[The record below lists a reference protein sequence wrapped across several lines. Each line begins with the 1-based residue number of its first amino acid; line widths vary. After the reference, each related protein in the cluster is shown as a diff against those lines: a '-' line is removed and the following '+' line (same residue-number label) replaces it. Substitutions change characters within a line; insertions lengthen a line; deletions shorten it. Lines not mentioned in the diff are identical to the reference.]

1 MSRGLGLLVVCGL
14 ALLGVSVFLLRDSLD
29 ARRAPPIVIVDEAAE
44 REVVVMVDGAV
55 ASPGVI
61 RLPPQSRLG
70 DAIDAAGGVSAGSD
84 IAGFNL
90 ARLLVDGE
98 RITVPLAPTAV
109 PLDET
114 GVDGGGGGDGL
125 VGTRL
130 AVGATPSLAITEA
143 NSPPL
148 LARGGAT
155 TERTGQADP
164 AAPIT
169 GDLIDINTASL
180 SGLESLP
187 GIGPALAQRI
197 IDYRLANGP
206 FAAIEDLD
214 AVSGIS
220 EAMVEELAPL
230 ITVGPAS
237 P

>member
-14 ALLGVSVFLLRDSLD
+14 ALLGVSVLLLRDSLD
-29 ARRAPPIVIVDEAAE
+29 ARRAPPIVIVDEAAG

-70 DAIDAAGGVSAGSD
+70 DAIDAAGGVSAGAD
-84 IAGFNL
+84 IAAFNL

-114 GVDGGGGGDGL
+114 GVEDAGGGDGL

-130 AVGATPSLAITEA
+130 AVGATPSPPATMA
-143 NSPPL
+143 SGPTSP
-148 LARGGAT
+148 AGVDAAT
-155 TERTGQADP
+155 TGPAGS
-164 AAPIT
+164 AAPTT

-180 SGLESLP
+180 SDLESLP
-187 GIGPALAQRI
+187 GIGPALAQRV
-197 IDYRLANGP
+197 IDYRTENGP

>member
-14 ALLGVSVFLLRDSLD
+14 ALLGVSVLLLRDSLD
-29 ARRAPPIVIVDEAAE
+29 ARRARPIVIVDEAAG
-44 REVVVMVDGAV
+44 REVVVMIDGAV

-70 DAIDAAGGVSAGSD
+70 DAIDAAGGVGAGAD
-84 IAGFNL
+84 IAAFNL

-114 GVDGGGGGDGL
+114 GVEDAEGGDGL

-130 AVGATPSLAITEA
+130 AVGATPS
-143 NSPPL
+143 PP
-148 LARGGAT
+148 ATAT
-155 TERTGQADP
+155 TGPDDS
-164 AAPIT
+164 AAPAT

-180 SGLESLP
+180 ADLESLP
-187 GIGPALAQRI
+187 GIGPALAQRV
-197 IDYRLANGP
+197 IDYRTENGP

>member
-14 ALLGVSVFLLRDSLD
+14 ALLGVSILLLRDSLD

-61 RLPPQSRLG
+61 RLPPHSRLG
-70 DAIDAAGGVSAGSD
+70 DAIDAAGGVSAGAD
-84 IAGFNL
+84 IAAFNL

-98 RITVPLAPTAV
+98 RIAVPLAPTAV

-114 GVDGGGGGDGL
+114 GVEDAGGGDGL

-130 AVGATPSLAITEA
+130 AVGATPSPPATA
-143 NSPPL
+143 ASGPTSP
-148 LARGGAT
+148 AGVDAAT
-155 TERTGQADP
+155 TGPDGS
-164 AAPIT
+164 AAPAT

-180 SGLESLP
+180 ADLESLP
-187 GIGPALAQRI
+187 GIGPALAQRV
-197 IDYRLANGP
+197 IDYRTENGP

-230 ITVGPAS
+230 ITVGMAS